1 MSEIKIQKNR
11 KFRILS
17 LEGGGI
23 MGAFTASV
31 LSSLEEQTGC
41 RCADY
46 FDLIVGTSTGGII
59 AIGLGLGLPAE
70 RIQKF
75 YEEEGPIVFRN
86 AGMTRRFLNTLRHL
100 FQPKYSQQI
109 LRDAL
114 MKALGDPKTGVS
126 PKFGE
131 AQCRLVI
138 PTYDALAGRIF
149 LMKTAHHERFTY
161 DINASAV
168 DVALATAA
176 APTYFSA
183 VPFPTHGAGASY
195 IDGGVWAN
203 CPALVGIVEAT
214 AFLHIPLSDIDVLNI
229 GTTTTPFSAAKNAHA
244 GLFGWA
250 QGLINVFMG
259 AQVEAARAMTNLL
272 TDGGIFHI
280 NYTAPNDTFSLDDSS
295 KVAELVALGRSE
307 AVKKQIV
314 ETVRHRFLNGIPV
327 EPFKPIVAV
336 EVTG

>member
-1 MSEIKIQKNR
+1 MTGSTQSVSN

-31 LSSLEEQTGC
+31 LSSFEEQTGY

-59 AIGLGLGLPAE
+59 AIGLGMGLPAAH
-70 RIQKF
+70 IQKF

-86 AGMTRRFLNTLRHL
+86 AGITRRFLNTIRHL
-100 FQPKYSQQI
+100 FQPKYSQTI

-114 MKALGDPKTGVS
+114 AKAFTNPITGVS

-131 AQCRLVI
+131 AKCRLVI
-138 PTYDALAGRIF
+138 PTYDAVSGRLY
-149 LMKTAHHERFTY
+149 LMKTAHHPRFTY
-161 DINASAV
+161 DINASVV

-183 VPFPTHGAGASY
+183 VQFPTHGPGASY

-203 CPALVGIVEAT
+203 CPALVGIVEA
-214 AFLHIPLSDIDVLNI
+214 ASFLDTPLNSIDVLNI
-229 GTTTTPFSAAKNAHA
+229 GTTSTPFSASKNAQA

-250 QGLINVFMG
+250 QGLINVLMG
-259 AQVEAARAMTNLL
+259 AQVETSRAMTSLL
-272 TDGGIFHI
+272 TGGGIFHVDYI
-280 NYTAPNDTFSLDDSS
+280 APNDMYSLDDST
-295 KVAELVALGRSE
+295 KIAELVSLGRGE
-307 AVKKQIV
+307 AVKKQIL
-314 ETVRHRFLNGIPV
+314 ETVKHRFLTGVPV
-327 EPFKPIVAV
+327 APFKPFVS
-336 EVTG
+336 VT